1 MSKLI
6 NKNTILLKYSLYML
20 KLLKLFDVFKV
31 YV

>member
-1 MSKLI
+1 MLI

-20 KLLKLFDVFKV
+20 KFSKLFDVFKV